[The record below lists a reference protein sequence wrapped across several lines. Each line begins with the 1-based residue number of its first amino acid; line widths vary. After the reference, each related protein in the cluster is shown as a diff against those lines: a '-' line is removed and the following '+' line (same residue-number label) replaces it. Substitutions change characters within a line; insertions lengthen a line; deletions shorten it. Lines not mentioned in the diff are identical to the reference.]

1 MSKKMSKKTNTFLQS
16 KNKNSKVSSPT
27 LVNPNTFGCDEV
39 KKEELPIFVNKVI
52 SKMRLPNPI
61 KVPIRKR
68 GMTSSGEEFRCHTN
82 VETII
87 CVYGG
92 RRMIG
97 YNIGVKDG
105 RMNLMSHSLWITPE
119 NELVDVTKKHK
130 EQNLWKINK
139 GDLDFQYFIPLIER
153 SNEEHDRELGFDSV
167 TIPKKYKRYGYNYVP
182 YGEQDWKKG
191 KKYLPTLNDL
201 FREQVVYFE
210 KDLVDREVE
219 DQDGNIISIEEMKY
233 CRKRIMETCFSLPSL
248 FTGKRIS
255 VDTSSI
261 KTPLIYTGK
270 SKDSEWNL
278 SSQF

>member
-1 MSKKMSKKTNTFLQS
+1 MKQ
-16 KNKNSKVSSPT
+16 NKNSKVSSPT

-68 GMTSSGEEFRCHTN
+68 GMTSSGEEYCCHRN

-105 RMNLMSHSLWITPE
+105 CLNLMSHSLWITPQNEMVDITRKSE
-119 NELVDVTKKHK
+119 NQKS
-130 EQNLWKINK
+130 WMINK
-139 GDLDFQYFIPLIER
+139 SYLDYQYFIPLIER
-153 SNEEHDRELGFDSV
+153 TNEEHELELGFDSV
-167 TIPKKYKRYGYNYVP
+167 SIPKKYKRDGYNYVP
-182 YGEQDWKKG
+182 YTEQDWKKG
-191 KKYLPTLNDL
+191 KKFLPTLKDL
-201 FREQVVYFE
+201 CREQKVYFE
-210 KDLVDREVE
+210 SDLVDRGLDLVE
-219 DQDGNIISIEEMKY
+219 DDGSITSIEKDDIEHMKVD
-233 CRKRIMETCFSLPSL
+233 RKKIMERLFSLPSL

-255 VDTSSI
+255 VETKSI
-261 KTPLIYTGK
+261 KTPLIYTKIK
-270 SKDSEWNL
+270 SKVSDLNRLYRSV
-278 SSQF
+278 